1 MSESVLILGTFHLA
15 AAKSTGLPVLG
26 QQGAIPI
33 LLAVI
38 CQLCLYYCDLYDLK
52 AVRSAQGSCVRL
64 LQALG
69 VCSVLIGSA
78 YTLFSRASID
88 PGLFLEAVFV
98 LFGVLICWR
107 TAFFWLCKKRM
118 LRNPTLILG
127 TGELAK
133 KLAAEILRRPEIGVR
148 IVGFVSEDRSLVG
161 KSLVNPT
168 VLGHTSDLRRI
179 IERERVSEVLV
190 AMPESRG
197 SMPIAELLD
206 LKIKGVSVVEATTRY
221 EEITGKIAVENLRP
235 SWLVFSRGFKKSRF
249 TLFHLRMISMLFS
262 ALGLVVCFPIMI
274 VVAILIRLDSKGPV
288 LFRQE
293 RVGKDGKTFQLLKF
307 RSMFLDAEAETGPV
321 WARENDSQVTRVGR
335 IIRILHLDELPQ
347 FINVLRGDMSF
358 VGPRPER
365 PEFVKEL
372 SQKILYYNQRHAIK
386 PGITGWAQIKHQ
398 YGASISDAL
407 EKLQY
412 DLFYVKNLSA
422 LLDLYIILQ
431 TVRIVILGKGA
442 R

>member
-1 MSESVLILGTFHLA
+1 
-15 AAKSTGLPVLG
+15 
-26 QQGAIPI
+26 
-33 LLAVI
+33 
-38 CQLCLYYCDLYDLK
+38 
-52 AVRSAQGSCVRL
+52 
-64 LQALG
+64 
-69 VCSVLIGSA
+69 
-78 YTLFSRASID
+78 
-88 PGLFLEAVFV
+88 
-98 LFGVLICWR
+98 
-107 TAFFWLCKKRM
+107 M
-118 LRNPTLILG
+118 L
-127 TGELAK
+127 
-133 KLAAEILRRPEIGVR
+133 
-148 IVGFVSEDRSLVG
+148 S
-161 KSLVNPT
+161 
-168 VLGHTSDLRRI
+168 
-179 IERERVSEVLV
+179 
-190 AMPESRG
+190 
-197 SMPIAELLD
+197 
-206 LKIKGVSVVEATTRY
+206 
-221 EEITGKIAVENLRP
+221 
-235 SWLVFSRGFKKSRF
+235 
-249 TLFHLRMISMLFS
+249 S

-274 VVAILIRLDSKGPV
+274 VMAILIKLDSKGPV

-307 RSMFLDAEAETGPV
+307 RSMFLDAEEKTGPV
-321 WARENDSQVTRVGR
+321 CAKQNDVRATRVGR
-335 IIRILHLDELPQ
+335 IIRKLHLDELPQ

-372 SQKILYYNQRHAIK
+372 SEKIPFYNQRHAIK